1 VGDER
6 TRDDAGDTRAPG
18 RSRGRR
24 RPTAPSPAA
33 GDGAPARGPIT
44 VEQLIARQGGEVGRR
59 RAARTGEIPL
69 PLAVGE
75 KPPEHRRVLP
85 PVPAEDPPAAGDQP
99 RATSGPGPRAPFG
112 RRAADARP
120 APGDTPAPQR
130 GLPPVPGGAADRA
143 PASPGTPAAVP
154 SPPEAAPQPGDPAA
168 SEPPRSGLPPVP
180 PSARPSVP
188 SFPPLD
194 ERTGHRPSRPIA
206 PLPPIPGRDA
216 PLSGATRLA
225 PPSPRQRRAARR
237 AARSPGR
244 RRLVRAATGLAAVLG
259 VVLAYHLGLYFYV
272 DQRIERVDALT
283 PDGAEVLAPALQEGA
298 ATYLV
303 VGTGLP
309 GEDGPASVATLL
321 AHVTPDEERAVLVSI
336 PPTALVDTPACIRAD
351 GQVREAV
358 TESFATSLL
367 EGGPSCTVRVVQQ
380 LSGLRVD
387 HYLGVDLARLP
398 GMVDAL
404 GGVAVCLPAA
414 TPAVT
419 ASAEPLPT
427 GASRLTGERATGYL
441 APGDAG
447 ADVTGDAVAERAQLV
462 LTSTLRTAMSTGT
475 LGNPMT
481 LTRFLTRASDAL
493 TVDEA
498 TTLGDL
504 RTLAGTLGDLSGDA
518 VQRTGLPVAQVG
530 YVPAG
535 SEQAHVVLDAATT
548 RSLFD
553 EVIEEGRLPAE
564 LVAPEDADPAVA
576 AAPAPAAAEQPVT
589 TPAEEPLT
597 AAPAG
602 ITVDV
607 LNGTATGGLAAT
619 VADQLRAEGFGV
631 GQVGNELGVVNE
643 TVVRFGAEAREQ
655 ARTIAA
661 AVPGAV
667 LQPSDATGGAVQLV
681 IGPGFSGVVPVA
693 VDPAPVAAPETPAAA
708 APATPSAE
716 PATTNAGCA

>member
-1 VGDER
+1 MGNER
-6 TRDDAGDTRAPG
+6 TRDDAGEARSSG

-24 RPTAPSPAA
+24 RPDAPSPAA
-33 GDGAPARGPIT
+33 GDGTPVRQPIT

-69 PLAVGE
+69 PLAAGE
-75 KPPEHRRVLP
+75 KTPERRRGLP
-85 PVPAEDPPAAGDQP
+85 PVPADPPTPTTPPAPAALP
-99 RATSGPGPRAPFG
+99 AARLPSG
-112 RRAADARP
+112 RRAGDVPRAAD
-120 APGDTPAPQR
+120 DTPAPQR
-130 GLPPVPGGAADRA
+130 GLPPVPGGPAGRA
-143 PASPGTPAAVP
+143 PAVAGPPAAVP
-154 SPPEAAPQPGDPAA
+154 PPPVPTAQPQLQA
-168 SEPPRSGLPPVP
+168 EPPRSGLPPVP
-180 PSARPSVP
+180 PTARPSVP
-188 SFPPLD
+188 LFPPFD
-194 ERTGHRPSRPIA
+194 EATGHRPSRPIA

-216 PLSGATRLA
+216 APSGATRLA
-225 PPSPRQRRAARR
+225 PPSPRERRAARR

-244 RRLVRAATGLAAVLG
+244 RRLVRAAIGLAALLG

-283 PDGAEVLAPALQEGA
+283 PDGAEVLAPRLQEGA

-309 GEDGPASVATLL
+309 GAEGPASVATLL
-321 AHVTPDEERAVLVSI
+321 AHVTADEERAVLVSI
-336 PPTALVDTPACIRAD
+336 PPTALVDTPACVRAD
-351 GQVREAV
+351 GEVREAV
-358 TESFATSLL
+358 TESFADSLL
-367 EGGPSCTVRVVQQ
+367 QGGPSCTVRVVQQ

-387 HYLGVDLARLP
+387 HYLGVDLTRLP

-404 GGVAVCLPAA
+404 GGVAVCLPLA

-419 ASAEPLPT
+419 ASADPLPT
-427 GASRLTGERATGYL
+427 GASTMSGDRTTGYL

-447 ADVTGDAVAERAQLV
+447 ADVTGEAVAERAQLV

-475 LGNPMT
+475 FGNPAT

-493 TVDEA
+493 TVDGT

-530 YVPAG
+530 HVPAG
-535 SEQAHVVLDAATT
+535 SDQAHVVLDAPAT
-548 RSLFD
+548 RALFD
-553 EVIEEGRLPAE
+553 QVIEEGRLPEE
-564 LVAPEDADPAVA
+564 LVAPDPADPADPAAVA
-576 AAPAPAAAEQPVT
+576 AAPTPAAAEQPVT
-589 TPAEEPLT
+589 TPAEQPLT

-602 ITVDV
+602 ITLDV
-607 LNGTATGGLAAT
+607 LNGTATSGLAAT
-619 VADQLRAEGFGV
+619 VADQLRAQGFGV

-643 TVVRFGAEAREQ
+643 TVVRFGAGAEEQ
-655 ARTIAA
+655 ARTVAA

-681 IGPGFSGVVPVA
+681 IGPGFSSVVPV
-693 VDPAPVAAPETPAAA
+693 VIPPEPVAAPEAPAPA

-716 PATTNAGCA
+716 PAAAASC

>member
-1 VGDER
+1 MGNER
-6 TRDDAGDTRAPG
+6 TRDDAGEARSSG

-24 RPTAPSPAA
+24 RPDAPSPAA
-33 GDGAPARGPIT
+33 GDGTPVRQPIT

-69 PLAVGE
+69 PLAAGE
-75 KPPEHRRVLP
+75 KTPERRRGLP
-85 PVPAEDPPAAGDQP
+85 QVPADPPTPTTPPAPAALP
-99 RATSGPGPRAPFG
+99 AARLPSG
-112 RRAADARP
+112 RRAGDVLRAAD
-120 APGDTPAPQR
+120 DTPAPQR
-130 GLPPVPGGAADRA
+130 GLPPVPGGPAGRA
-143 PASPGTPAAVP
+143 PAVAGPPAAVP
-154 SPPEAAPQPGDPAA
+154 PPPVPTAQPQLQA
-168 SEPPRSGLPPVP
+168 EPPRSGLPPVP
-180 PSARPSVP
+180 PTARPSVP
-188 SFPPLD
+188 LFPPFD
-194 ERTGHRPSRPIA
+194 EATGHRPSRPIA

-216 PLSGATRLA
+216 APSGATRLA
-225 PPSPRQRRAARR
+225 PPSPRERRAARR

-244 RRLVRAATGLAAVLG
+244 RRLVRAAIGLAALLG

-283 PDGAEVLAPALQEGA
+283 PDGAEVLAPRLQEGA

-309 GEDGPASVATLL
+309 GAEGPASVATLL
-321 AHVTPDEERAVLVSI
+321 AHVTADEERAVLVSI
-336 PPTALVDTPACIRAD
+336 PPTALVDTPTCVRAD
-351 GQVREAV
+351 GEVREAV
-358 TESFATSLL
+358 TESFADSLL
-367 EGGPSCTVRVVQQ
+367 QGGPSCTVRVVQQ

-387 HYLGVDLARLP
+387 HYLGVDLTRLP

-404 GGVAVCLPAA
+404 GGVAVCLPLA

-419 ASAEPLPT
+419 TSADPLPT
-427 GASRLTGERATGYL
+427 GASTMSGDRTTGYL

-447 ADVTGDAVAERAQLV
+447 ADVTGEAVAERAQLV

-475 LGNPMT
+475 FGNPAT

-493 TVDEA
+493 TVDGT

-530 YVPAG
+530 HVPAG
-535 SEQAHVVLDAATT
+535 SDQAHVVLDAPAT
-548 RSLFD
+548 RALFD
-553 EVIEEGRLPAE
+553 QVIEEGRLPEE
-564 LVAPEDADPAVA
+564 LVAPDPADPAAVA
-576 AAPAPAAAEQPVT
+576 AAPTPAAAEQPVT
-589 TPAEEPLT
+589 TPAEQPLT

-602 ITVDV
+602 ITLDV
-607 LNGTATGGLAAT
+607 LNGTATSGLAAT
-619 VADQLRAEGFGV
+619 VADQLRAQGFGV

-643 TVVRFGAEAREQ
+643 TVVRFGAGAEEQ
-655 ARTIAA
+655 ARTVAA

-681 IGPGFSGVVPVA
+681 IGPGFSSVVPV
-693 VDPAPVAAPETPAAA
+693 VIPPEPVAAPEAPAPA

-716 PATTNAGCA
+716 PAAAASC

>member
-1 VGDER
+1 VGDKR
-6 TRDDAGDTRAPG
+6 TRDDAGDARSSG
-18 RSRGRR
+18 RLRGRR
-24 RPTAPSPAA
+24 RPAAPSPAA
-33 GDGAPARGPIT
+33 GGGAPAREPIT

-69 PLAVGE
+69 PLAAGE
-75 KPPEHRRVLP
+75 KVPERRRGLP
-85 PVPAEDPPAAGDQP
+85 PVPAEDAPVAREPV
-99 RATSGPGPRAPFG
+99 RAPSG
-112 RRAADARP
+112 RRAGDAPRAAD
-120 APGDTPAPQR
+120 DTPAPQR
-130 GLPPVPGGAADRA
+130 GLPPVPGGPAVRAA
-143 PASPGTPAAVP
+143 ASAGTPAVVP
-154 SPPEAAPQPGDPAA
+154 PPEDPAA
-168 SEPPRSGLPPVP
+168 SQAPRGGLPPVP
-180 PSARPSVP
+180 PSTRPSVP
-188 SFPPLD
+188 LFPPFD

-225 PPSPRQRRAARR
+225 PPSPRERRAARR

-244 RRLVRAATGLAAVLG
+244 RRLIRAATGLAALVG

-272 DQRIERVDALT
+272 DQRIERVAALT
-283 PDGAEVLAPALQEGA
+283 PDGAEVLAPGLQEGA

-309 GEDGPASVATLL
+309 GEEGPASVATLL

-336 PPTALVDTPACIRAD
+336 PPTALIDTPACIRAD
-351 GQVREAV
+351 GGVREAV
-358 TESFATSLL
+358 TESFADSLL
-367 EGGPSCTVRVVQQ
+367 QGGPSCTVRAVQE

-387 HYLGVDLARLP
+387 HYLGVDLTRLP

-404 GGVAVCLPAA
+404 GGVAVCLPVA

-419 ASAEPLPT
+419 ASAAPLPA
-427 GASRLTGERATGYL
+427 GASELSGERATGYL

-447 ADVTGDAVAERAQLV
+447 ADVTGEAVAERAQLV
-462 LTSTLRTAMSTGT
+462 LTSTLRTAMSAGT
-475 LGNPMT
+475 IGNPAT

-518 VQRTGLPVAQVG
+518 VQRIGLPVAQVG

-535 SEQAHVVLDAATT
+535 SEQAHVVLDATAT

-553 EVIEEGRLPAE
+553 EVIREGRLPAE
-564 LVAPEDADPAVA
+564 LVAPEAADPAVA

-589 TPAEEPLT
+589 TPAQQSLT
-597 AAPAG
+597 VAPAG

-607 LNGTATGGLAAT
+607 LNGTATSGLAAT
-619 VADQLRAEGFGV
+619 VADQLRAQGFGV

-643 TVVRFGAEAREQ
+643 TVVRHGPGAEEQ
-655 ARTIAA
+655 ARTVAA

-667 LQPSDATGGAVQLV
+667 LQSSDATGGAIQLV
-681 IGPGFSGVVPVA
+681 IGPGFSSVVPVV
-693 VDPAPVAAPETPAAA
+693 VDPAPVAAPETPAAEPP
-708 APATPSAE
+708 APPSAE
-716 PATTNAGCA
+716 PATTGTAATCS

>member
-1 VGDER
+1 MGNKR
-6 TRDDAGDTRAPG
+6 TRDDAGEARSSG
-18 RSRGRR
+18 RLRGRR
-24 RPTAPSPAA
+24 RPAAASPAA
-33 GDGAPARGPIT
+33 GDGEPAREPIT
-44 VEQLIARQGGEVGRR
+44 VEQLIARQGGDVGRR

-75 KPPEHRRVLP
+75 QVPERRRGLP
-85 PVPAEDPPAAGDQP
+85 QVPAEEAPAPRGAGRRP
-99 RATSGPGPRAPFG
+99 SG
-112 RRAADARP
+112 RRAGDAPRAAD
-120 APGDTPAPQR
+120 DTPAPQR
-130 GLPPVPGGAADRA
+130 GLPPVPGGPVVRAAEA
-143 PASPGTPAAVP
+143 PVTPAVVP
-154 SPPEAAPQPGDPAA
+154 PLPTAAAPQPESPAA
-168 SEPPRSGLPPVP
+168 PEPAPAVPEPPRSGLPPVP

-188 SFPPLD
+188 LFPPFD
-194 ERTGHRPSRPIA
+194 ERTGHRPSRPVA

-216 PLSGATRLA
+216 LLSGATRLA
-225 PPSPRQRRAARR
+225 PPSPRERRAARR

-244 RRLVRAATGLAAVLG
+244 RRLVRAATGLAALVG

-272 DQRIERVDALT
+272 DQRIERVAALT

-303 VGTGLP
+303 IGTGLP
-309 GEDGPASVATLL
+309 GEEGPASVATLL
-321 AHVTPDEERAVLVSI
+321 AHVTADEERAVLVSI
-336 PPTALVDTPACIRAD
+336 PPTALVDTPGCTRAD
-351 GQVREAV
+351 GEVREAV
-358 TESFATSLL
+358 TESFAASLL

-404 GGVAVCLPAA
+404 GGVSVCLPAA
-414 TPAVT
+414 TPAVA
-419 ASAEPLPT
+419 ASAEPLPA
-427 GASRLTGERATGYL
+427 GASTMSGERATGYL

-447 ADVTGDAVAERAQLV
+447 ADVTGAAVAERAQLV
-462 LTSTLRTAMSTGT
+462 LTSTLRTAMSAGT
-475 LGNPMT
+475 LGNPAT
-481 LTRFLTRASDAL
+481 LTRFLTGASDAL

-535 SEQAHVVLDAATT
+535 SEQAHVVLDATAT
-548 RSLFD
+548 RALFD
-553 EVIEEGRLPAE
+553 RVIEEGRLPAE
-564 LVAPEDADPAVA
+564 LLAPEPADPAAVA

-589 TPAEEPLT
+589 TPAGQPLT
-597 AAPAG
+597 AAPSG

-607 LNGTATGGLAAT
+607 LNGTATSGLAAT
-619 VADQLRAEGFGV
+619 VAEQMRAQGFAV

-643 TVVRFGAEAREQ
+643 TVVRYGAGAEEQ
-655 ARTIAA
+655 ARTVAA

-667 LQPSDATGGAVQLV
+667 LQPSDATAGGIQLV
-681 IGPGFSGVVPVA
+681 IGPGFSSVVPVVIPPVA
-693 VDPAPVAAPETPAAA
+693 PEAPAPA

-716 PATTNAGCA
+716 PAVTASCS